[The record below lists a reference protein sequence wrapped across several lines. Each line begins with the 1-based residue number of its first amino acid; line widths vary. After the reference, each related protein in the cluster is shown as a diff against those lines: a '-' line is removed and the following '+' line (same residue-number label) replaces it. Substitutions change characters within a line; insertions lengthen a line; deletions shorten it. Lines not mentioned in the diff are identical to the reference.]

1 MLLLLLAGW
10 GNCAW
15 ADTTIKTVV
24 FTTTTW
30 TGATIDDGSTIDDCY
45 VKGAGTTATVENG
58 LTFNNN
64 MKVSNY
70 YVAIPL
76 DNINGSITVTIEGQ
90 SRPSLRYALTSN
102 VATLT
107 SVIDIPRPSSGTSV
121 TFTISDINGSSTYL
135 CLGRNGSGNTIKTV
149 TVTTPEPAVDASQTI
164 NIADLRF
171 EHLTYSPSRSNIAG
185 FNLSFAGWQ
194 SQTTT
199 GSPNTY
205 SLLLSDRSKTD
216 NTITI
221 STNSANSSKK
231 IKQVVLVG
239 ASNGTFT
246 NSTPSSDNTYSTTN
260 ADQIVWR
267 NETGANT
274 ATISILATDQPA
286 ISAIWVYTDAETVW
300 TKNDIALAFSPASGT
315 AAINQTDYS
324 IDGRVVISGTSEY
337 FRPDDY
343 TVSGNTTFNTFH
355 LSTGKVGVNTGAF
368 AETATITATF
378 DGTSNPFYNSATEGT
393 YTLNVVDASTHT
405 ATITIDDMRIS
416 KSASSNGLN
425 ANNNLNRTL
434 GGFEFAF
441 SGGEGVKFNNGDGI
455 LLRKSGSD
463 LGQIKITPQKS
474 GTGNITITRVDI
486 TTNAS
491 YTNGTV
497 TASGSSVYINNV
509 STYSFT
515 GLSSET
521 FTLNAVDGTGD
532 DDRIYITGFTIY
544 YTDANGVLNA
554 TNVTPT
560 ITFDKASDS
569 VASGGSYSSPTITTE
584 PANFDIILSS
594 SNTNVAAVSSTNW
607 ANNAVSLQGETGT
620 ATITASAAASTY
632 FNAATDATYTVTYID
647 AAAQKWDFR
656 TLNVANTITGD
667 KGWNEGTGWSKSGD
681 YYQNQFTT
689 SNNSA
694 VSAYAPASPSQ
705 LEGLQFGRVN
715 SSGLG
720 TGQIRLYSSYM
731 QFRNTAIWVD
741 VPVTAAGDKVIVT
754 FDGGNGTTQAGFSIT
769 NATVEGDATAT
780 SILSDETQTT
790 VTLIAT
796 AAGFVRLQ
804 VTKKSNVKLYRI
816 QVSTETRATLNLRD
830 TSNSYEKNVGTGTTA
845 STNNHFSH
853 RVMFT
858 PSDGA
863 TEPVTYAD
871 DASRFHI
878 TSSDPSVLDVSNV
891 YVVES
896 SFGRSSSFYF
906 ANIIP
911 VGAGTATLTITFDG
925 NNDYK
930 PNSYVSQTYTVYG
943 SGSFLVSANDQE
955 IQQGQLSTIIP
966 IITDKNGNPIGI
978 KEMTDGSGRYT
989 TYILGEDE
997 DVPDYTD
1004 FFDFSYTAGTG
1015 SGTDYDKI
1023 TVDENGQIKTGADG
1037 VEAAVGATR
1046 MITVSA
1052 TPKEAYN
1059 SAFTSTAAVSQ
1070 NLTVTIIEKTADVQ
1084 VEFYWDAACTTQI
1097 TMADPDASPA
1107 VTGDDNTYT
1116 NKVWTF
1122 DSGKFASGFPNGRIL
1137 YVKPKNEGDAIWF
1150 SYAQDANAA
1159 VIPANPTLDRKN
1171 RVYQYRRGIPIY
1183 IDDDLSGSNYVNV
1196 NVVATTYDA
1205 STKKYTLR
1213 GTVARLMFPKIVT
1226 HDRPAEPTY
1235 DPISPDA
1242 EASLNKDGR
1251 KMMNTAENVVAYG
1264 EGASKTN
1271 PVGAGNLVYGKFST
1285 GTVYTTE
1292 QLINENAVQKGTG
1305 SVPVVSTEVA
1315 KRRFTAVQVKHYN
1328 DSGTYGE
1335 ADYISEQT
1343 YTEYWYLF
1351 DTDLRLYSDP
1361 EKTIPLQKYD
1371 IATGGTSDILYY
1383 KVSWYNKRNYDDP
1396 GNYSLG
1402 VTQEVD
1408 DYAGKIS
1415 YTIMS
1420 RSGASEAGID
1430 PTTGSVTAGSNPGW
1444 VRVKATYAGGEE
1456 HGGKSGEPQY
1466 KSTTDKSEAYFHVY
1480 IADPATH
1487 KPIITPQTC
1496 NFAGTM
1502 TYKVQAPVEWKVR
1515 YTVDGSDPS
1524 FSNGTEIAVEGIVEN
1539 TIGSEMSVG
1548 DYVTVKAIA
1557 YNSDGTLTSAIVSE
1571 TYTKKDAIPDPI
1583 FDPNGV
1589 VTPYRYNTST
1599 LTVQIACARA
1609 GANIYY
1615 TIDGNDPVIGN
1626 VNTYKYSG
1634 LSKVVISGNV
1644 AIKAIAYDP
1653 VEDMYSNVVTSN
1665 YVYSDVMDKPYYQI
1679 SDDEGATWWGFNSSG
1694 TFEQNATAWNNGQS
1708 RDVTPSTLIRIID
1721 PNPVKGTIFYTVDGT
1736 TPADNATSMVYAEG
1750 YPFTVAKISTGKAIT
1765 ILEDASSDV
1774 STAIFTIDTD
1784 KYGHVWEAVAQTTPD
1799 GKMLAKDGFVISTNS
1814 SLSAAN
1820 SGTKV
1825 NTNSLAS
1832 GGENFITYAQA
1843 DITATF
1849 GGFDLED
1856 WGPLNIADAAT
1867 GSPLDAV
1874 GEFSI
1879 KGVDN
1884 AKMEAK
1890 NETLTTPSD
1899 NYNHINSYVPTTVH
1913 EKTFKIPSQGSYV
1926 RFEPEKDGDLTI
1938 WVLQQGAVHYEED
1951 KYFID
1956 RYIRMKPV
1964 YMVDEQGKS
1973 YQVKTING
1981 VPQLWSSARLSTNWT
1996 RLQAIAAENGG
2007 VGGWANYDRDGEGG
2021 KKVGDYIYLNKTT
2034 GEVTT
2039 SKPADFE
2046 TGDYKEMENKGPNRE
2061 ESQTLYNLYKA
2072 YLDKNHVSVGDPIK
2086 PFAIHTGTAIS
2097 QNNGNYSDN
2106 SNDGTGYVLVSGGYA
2121 KYTFEVK
2128 AGKSYYFFATGS
2140 KIGVR
2145 GFQFVPTETGSRTT
2159 VTVDSASTTAPD
2171 VDDTPVDVTLNRTFS
2186 AGTWTSLV
2194 LPFSVSTTQLEQVF
2208 GDAGIAPEVIH
2219 FDKVT
2224 QSGVHWRLV
2233 LMKHYHQMIVAGTPV
2248 LIKPAKSV
2256 YHPTFHGV
2264 HIETSEVES
2273 MTQGDYTMMGSLV
2286 KTADNAG
2293 VKTGDYFM
2301 STSGTIKRWTGD
2313 DHYMPGTYAWLHPTT
2328 AEAASRVLSFTYEDV
2343 VDGTTGIVEVEQ
2355 GTAAAENI
2363 ADGTVY
2369 DLRGIKV
2376 SDNSL
2381 KGLPK
2386 GVYIVNSKKIIVK

>member
-1 MLLLLLAGW
+1 MWRYYYVFLTFLLFVFGEGDLR
-10 GNCAW
+10 
-15 ADTTIKTVV
+15 ADSPADFTFASKWSSNIKTVAPITV
-24 FTTTTW
+24 SFGGSTSDQTGYRRFKNSATMSVSAETGYNITGITVTFTTTNGKSLPVTGKI
-30 TGATIDDGSTIDDCY
+30 TSSPGELSFNGATCSW
-45 VKGAGTTATVENG
+45 
-58 LTFNNN
+58 
-64 MKVSNY
+64 
-70 YVAIPL
+70 
-76 DNINGSITVTIEGQ
+76 
-90 SRPSLRYALTSN
+90 
-102 VATLT
+102 
-107 SVIDIPRPSSGTSV
+107 SGTANSV
-121 TFTISDINGSSTYL
+121 VLTKDATGEEYDIVGVSVSY
-135 CLGRNGSGNTIKTV
+135 S
-149 TVTTPEPAVDASQTI
+149 ASAQTEWSYVI
-164 NIADLRF
+164 PIEDLRF
-171 EHLTYSPSRSNIAG
+171 EHLTYDPSRTGIYGLGITTN
-185 FNLSFAGWQ
+185 GWQ
-194 SQTTT
+194 SYT
-199 GSPNTY
+199 NTNATPH
-205 SLLLSDRSKTD
+205 SHTLLLSAAKKSD
-216 NTITI
+216 NSFTIT
-221 STNSANSSKK
+221 SSSANITK
-231 IKQVVLVG
+231 VVLVG
-239 ASNGTFT
+239 AFGVGTFA
-246 NSTPSSDNTYSTTN
+246 NSTPTGSNNYATTDQ
-260 ADQIVWR
+260 DQIVWM
-267 NETGANT
+267 NANGNTT
-274 ATISILATDQPA
+274 ATISITATDQPQV
-286 ISAIWVYTDAETVW
+286 SAIYVFT
-300 TKNDIALAFSPASGT
+300 NSALSEAKQDVTLSFDPASGS
-315 AAINQTDYS
+315 ADAGITDYQ
-324 IDGRVVISGTSEY
+324 IDGRVKASVAGTNVGF
-337 FRPDDY
+337 FRPDEFSV
-343 TVSGNTTFNTFH
+343 TNSGSNASYNQFH
-355 LSTGKVGVNTGAF
+355 ISTGKVGVNTGSTAGS
-368 AETATITATF
+368 ATITATF
-378 DGTSNPFYNSATEGT
+378 AGNQFYNPATAATAGSYELTISSSATQT
-393 YTLNVVDASTHT
+393 K
-405 ATITIDDMRIS
+405 TITVNDMRIS
-416 KSASSNGLN
+416 KTASSEGLN
-425 ANNNLNRTL
+425 ATSGLNRTL
-434 GGFEFAF
+434 GGFNFAF
-441 SGGEGVKFNNGDGI
+441 TGGDGVKFNNGDFLI
-455 LLRKSGSD
+455 LRNNGTP
-463 LGQIKITPQKS
+463 GVITITPQTTS
-474 GTGNITITRVDI
+474 GTVIIDKVVINTISGY
-486 TTNAS
+486 TT
-491 YTNGTV
+491 GTV
-497 TASGSSVYINNV
+497 TATGSSGNISLSDESSYTFDNVNTSSFVMTSVSGDVYV
-509 STYSFT
+509 QS
-515 GLSSET
+515 
-521 FTLNAVDGTGD
+521 
-532 DDRIYITGFTIY
+532 FTIY
-544 YTDANGVLNA
+544 YTESVDGALNDAI
-554 TNVTPT
+554 VTPT
-560 ITFDKASDS
+560 IIFSRPSDT
-569 VASGGSYSSPTITTE
+569 VNSGETLTSPTITTN
-584 PANFDIILSS
+584 PANYDISLSS
-594 SNTNVAAVSSTNW
+594 SNTGVATVKTSNW
-607 ANNAVSLQGETGT
+607 LSAPLVSLQGETGT

-632 FNAATDATYTVTYID
+632 FNAAVDATYTVTYVD

-656 TLNVANTITGD
+656 TLNVASTITND
-667 KGWNEGTGWSKSGD
+667 KGWNGETGWSKSGD
-681 YYQNQFTT
+681 YYQNLFTT
-689 SNNSA
+689 SNNSD
-694 VSAYAPASPSQ
+694 VSAYSPASPSQ
-705 LEGLQFGRVN
+705 LEGLKFGRVN
-715 SSGLG
+715 SNGLG
-720 TGQIRLYSSYM
+720 TEKIRLYSSYM
-731 QFRNTAIWVD
+731 QFRNSAIWVD

-754 FDGGNGTTQAGFSIT
+754 FDGGNGTTQAGFDIT

-796 AAGFVRLQ
+796 AADFVRLQ
-804 VTKKSNVKLYRI
+804 VTKSNVKLYRI

-863 TEPVTYAD
+863 ADPVTYAD

-906 ANIIP
+906 ANVIP
-911 VGAGTATLTITFDG
+911 KSAGTATLTITFDG

-943 SGSFLVSANDQE
+943 PGSFLVSANDQE
-955 IQQGQLSTIIP
+955 IQQGQLSTIVP

-997 DVPDYTD
+997 DIPDYTD
-1004 FFDFSYTAGTG
+1004 FFDFTYTAGSG
-1015 SGTDYDKI
+1015 SGTDYVKI
-1023 TVDENGQIKTGADG
+1023 TVDEYGQIKTGADG
-1037 VEAAVGATR
+1037 VEAAVGTTR

-1052 TPKEAYN
+1052 TPKGAYS
-1059 SAFTSTAAVSQ
+1059 SAFSSTEAVTEE
-1070 NLTVTIIEKTADVQ
+1070 LTVTIIEKTADVQ
-1084 VEFYWDAACTTQI
+1084 VEFYWDAACSAKI
-1097 TMADPDASPA
+1097 TMADPSAS
-1107 VTGDDNTYT
+1107 VTGDDNTYAD
-1116 NKVWTF
+1116 KVWTF
-1122 DSGKFASGFPNGRIL
+1122 NSGKFSDGFPNGRIL

-1171 RVYQYRRGIPIY
+1171 HVYQYRRGIPIY
-1183 IDDDLSGSNYVNV
+1183 IDETLSGSNYVNV

-1213 GTVARLMFPKIVT
+1213 GTVARLMFPKIVA
-1226 HDRPAEPTY
+1226 HERPAEPTY

-1251 KMMNTAENVVAYG
+1251 KMMNTSENVVAYG

-1328 DSGTYGE
+1328 NSDTYGE

-1351 DTDLRLYSDP
+1351 DTDLRLYSNA
-1361 EKTIPLQKYD
+1361 EKTTPLQRLE
-1371 IATGGTSDILYY
+1371 IATGATTATPYY
-1383 KVSWYNKRNYDDP
+1383 KVTWYNKRNYDDP

-1408 DYAGKIS
+1408 SYDGKIS

-1420 RSGASEAGID
+1420 RSGASDATID
-1430 PTTGSVTAGSNPGW
+1430 SSTGAVTAGNNPGW

-1466 KSTTDKSEAYFHVY
+1466 KSTTDKSEAYFYVY

-1496 NFAGTM
+1496 NYAGTM
-1502 TYKVQAPVEWKVR
+1502 TYKVLAPNEWNVR
-1515 YTVDGSDPS
+1515 YTTNGTDPTPN
-1524 FSNGTEIAVEGIVEN
+1524 NGTEISANGSVEN
-1539 TIGSEMSVG
+1539 TIGEGLAVG
-1548 DYVTVKAIA
+1548 TSITVKAIA
-1557 YNSDGTLTSAIVSE
+1557 YNSDGSVTSAIVSE

-1589 VTPYRYNTST
+1589 GTAYRYNTST

-1615 TIDGNDPVIGN
+1615 TIDGTDPVIGN

-1679 SDDEGATWWGFNSSG
+1679 SNDEGATWWGFNSSG

-1750 YPFTVAKISTGKAIT
+1750 YPFTVAKTSTGKAIT

-1774 STAIFTIDTD
+1774 STANFTIDTR
-1784 KYGHVWEAVAQTTPD
+1784 YGHVWEAVAQTTPD
-1799 GKMLAKDGFVISTNS
+1799 GKMLADDGFVISTNS

-1820 SGTKV
+1820 SGTNV

-1832 GGENFITYAQA
+1832 GGKGFITYAQA

-1849 GGFDLED
+1849 GGFDLKD

-2046 TGDYKEMENKGPNRE
+2046 TGNYKEMENKGPNRE

-2159 VTVDSASTTAPD
+2159 VTVDSASTTAPA
-2171 VDDTPVDVTLNRTFS
+2171 VADTPVDVTLNRTFS

-2301 STSGTIKRWTGD
+2301 STSGTIKRWTGA

-2328 AEAASRVLSFTYEDV
+2328 AEAAGRVLSFTYEDV